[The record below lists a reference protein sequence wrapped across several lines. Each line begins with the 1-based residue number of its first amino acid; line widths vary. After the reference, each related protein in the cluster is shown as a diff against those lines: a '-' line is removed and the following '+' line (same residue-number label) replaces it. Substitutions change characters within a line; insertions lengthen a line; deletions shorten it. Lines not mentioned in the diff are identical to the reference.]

1 MLGVSVREVPF
12 DDSGVQGLLAEWN
25 DELGFVPKGGSTVE
39 ASDFTSPGGVF
50 LVAVAGET
58 PVGCGGLRRLT
69 GTTGEVK
76 RVFVRQAARGR
87 GVGRTL
93 LGGLERRA
101 RERGFRELR
110 LDTDGDGRPRLRCF
124 APLATSPSPT
134 TTATGTRGTGSRSAW

>member
-1 MLGVSVREVPF
+1 V
-12 DDSGVQGLLAEWN
+12 N
-25 DELGFVPKGGSTVE
+25 DELGFVPKGGSIVK

-58 PVGCGGLRRLT
+58 VVGCGGLRRLT

-76 RVFVRQAARGR
+76 RVFVRQAARGH

-93 LGGLERRA
+93 LGGLEQRA

-110 LDTDGDGRPRLRCF
+110 LDTDGGEP
-124 APLATSPSPT
+124 AALALFRSAGYQPI
-134 TTATGTRGTGSRSAW
+134 ADYNGNLYARYWSRSAW